1 MQRNATQKQALGRLR
16 KNQRPSVVVFAEGLL
31 GPAPAEKPLLSQ
43 AQRGPL
49 SAQASVLS
57 AAARSKVVAGVSVM
71 VKAVDCRDLAE
82 AAVVPVFNAKSGAK
96 SRQVVVGL
104 FRKANKAFWDRH
116 GCCRGDRH
124 QASTSGAPAPKRLDD
139 SPPHPVNPIGKN
151 MVRGCL
157 ANSSDSS
164 KASSTS
170 LACPCARRAVRAPL
184 PGMSHS
190 PGV

>member
-71 VKAVDCRDLAE
+71 VKAVDCRDLAG

-96 SRQVVVGL
+96 SRHEISGF
-104 FRKANKAFWDRH
+104 FRKANEALRRRRVRSRDRRERV
-116 GCCRGDRH
+116 GNRGVPR
-124 QASTSGAPAPKRLDD
+124 
-139 SPPHPVNPIGKN
+139 
-151 MVRGCL
+151 
-157 ANSSDSS
+157 
-164 KASSTS
+164 
-170 LACPCARRAVRAPL
+170 
-184 PGMSHS
+184 
-190 PGV
+190 